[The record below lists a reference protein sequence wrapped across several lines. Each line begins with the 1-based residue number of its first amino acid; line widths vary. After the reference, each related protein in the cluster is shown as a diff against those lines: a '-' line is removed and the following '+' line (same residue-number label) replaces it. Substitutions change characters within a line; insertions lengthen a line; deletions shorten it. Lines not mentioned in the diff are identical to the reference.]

1 MQPPAAPPPGESHQR
16 LAAEVDRP
24 APGLVREFLAFLGT
38 NKKWWLLPILLA
50 LLAVA
55 ALVLVTASPLGPF
68 LYPLF

>member
-1 MQPPAAPPPGESHQR
+1 MSITPPPPDDRLQNLSDRMDKAPPS
-16 LAAEVDRP
+16 
-24 APGLVREFLAFLGT
+24 LVQEFLAFLAI

-55 ALVLVTASPLGPF
+55 VLLLVTATPLGPF